1 MKQLAIVIPTFKI
14 NYFRATL
21 DSLAAQ
27 TCKDFTVYVGDDCSP
42 FDFRSL
48 IDEYVNKIDI
58 KYTRFENNLG
68 GKDLV
73 AQWSRCVDL
82 TNGEPWLWLFSDDD
96 IIGANCV
103 KDFYSALMLD
113 NSYDIYHFN
122 VEIIDENGCVSD
134 RARPFPDVINAED
147 FYCQKETDKLDSF
160 VVEYIFSRKKYE
172 LVGGFQ
178 TFNMAWG
185 SDVATW
191 VKIGREKGI
200 KTIEGDKI
208 LWRRSGINITTTHSR
223 EVDFKKLMT
232 NVDFICWI
240 NSYFGNKKINNI
252 GRYILFRYYGYYSLK
267 LSTKE
272 LLEVTNYAIT
282 KGVINKIHKYLF
294 FCLLPFIRLIK
305 KIKIKKIK

>member
-1 MKQLAIVIPTFKI
+1 MKQLAIVIPAFKI
-14 NYFRATL
+14 DYFRATL

-42 FDFRSL
+42 SDFRSL
-48 IDEYVNKIDI
+48 VDEYVDKIDI
-58 KYTRFENNLG
+58 RYTRFENNLG

-73 AQWSRCVDL
+73 AQWTRCVDL

-103 KDFYSALMLD
+103 KDFYSTLMLD
-113 NSYDIYHFN
+113 NSFDIYHFN
-122 VEIIDENGCVSD
+122 VEIIDANGCVSD
-134 RARPFPDVINAED
+134 RARPFPDIINAED

-160 VVEYIFSRKKYE
+160 VVEYIFSRNKYE
-172 LVGGFQ
+172 LVDGFQ
-178 TFNMAWG
+178 SFNMAWG
-185 SDVATW
+185 SDVGTW

-200 KTIEGDKI
+200 KTIEGDKVF
-208 LWRRSGINITTTHSR
+208 WRRSGINITTTHSR

-232 NVDFICWI
+232 NVDFISWI
-240 NSYFGNKKINNI
+240 NSYFGNKKIRKI

-272 LLEVTNYAIT
+272 LLEVTNYAIK
-282 KGVINKIHKYLF
+282 KGVIYKIHKYLF
-294 FCLLPFIRLIK
+294 ICLLPFIRLIK
-305 KIKIKKIK
+305 KFKTKIIK